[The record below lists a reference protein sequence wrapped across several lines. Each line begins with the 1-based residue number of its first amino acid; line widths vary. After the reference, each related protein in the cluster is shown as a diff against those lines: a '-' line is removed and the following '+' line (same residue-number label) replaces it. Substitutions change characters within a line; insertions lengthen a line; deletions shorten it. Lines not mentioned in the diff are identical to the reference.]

1 MPSATGIGKALK
13 TSQLPA
19 DVSLKFNFMADV
31 TPASALVTPAAPGT
45 PIPVIQRPLFDDP
58 AREHHRRSHTLE
70 EDEECD
76 MGYQESDSPS
86 LRAGRAVKRKRL
98 DAFSKRVQ
106 ARGER
111 QRDRA
116 LTPDEEWSLA
126 GRGIQV
132 GPEFSRF
139 YEPENLQLS
148 AAERLAVAAE
158 AKEAKEVKAK
168 AKAEAEAQAERMRIE
183 NEAMVERARRVK
195 EDEERRLGEAE
206 QHRLFDIKVQEG
218 VLLNVAFQRAQ
229 EEMIAGQRRIQ
240 AVDRELEEFL
250 VRLILTTPNLLQ
262 KVDVDILPGV
272 LTSLAQ
278 SEEGRV
284 AFARHATNEKG
295 LHTHP
300 NAGKVLRALIRK
312 EISLLLLK
320 KVIQEVQSSASAVLQ
335 QADRPDHQYH
345 HTNTPQH
352 DPAGFEL
359 AFPAVVLSTMH
370 SAETTQILLRQ
381 TETIEREDTRQL
393 QQQNLS
399 LVTQIN
405 IARYLQSFADTSAL
419 LDLEQEA
426 SRPQE
431 AWLWCMSHSD
441 NMGKLSAT
449 FQAIIDAD
457 PVVKSLTT
465 DLGREIS
472 PNGRSCTS
480 IQEDIRTQTK
490 QLARKFLLAQTM
502 EAIEA
507 WMGAYKAKH

>member
-1 MPSATGIGKALK
+1 
-13 TSQLPA
+13 
-19 DVSLKFNFMADV
+19 
-31 TPASALVTPAAPGT
+31 
-45 PIPVIQRPLFDDP
+45 
-58 AREHHRRSHTLE
+58 
-70 EDEECD
+70 
-76 MGYQESDSPS
+76 
-86 LRAGRAVKRKRL
+86 
-98 DAFSKRVQ
+98 
-106 ARGER
+106 
-111 QRDRA
+111 
-116 LTPDEEWSLA
+116 
-126 GRGIQV
+126 
-132 GPEFSRF
+132 
-139 YEPENLQLS
+139 
-148 AAERLAVAAE
+148 
-158 AKEAKEVKAK
+158 
-168 AKAEAEAQAERMRIE
+168 MRIE

-335 QADRPDHQYH
+335 QADRPDHQFSL
-345 HTNTPQH
+345 T
-352 DPAGFEL
+352 DPSNPLCL